1 MITCEFNRRRF
12 LQWTGA
18 SAFATMAT
26 QLTWDDLANAAN
38 SSPLAASTPILV
50 IITLYGGND
59 GLNTVVP
66 YTDPTY
72 QSIRSNIALS
82 ATDVLPLDTSSGL
95 GFNSQMPMISA
106 LYGQNKVAI
115 VLGTSYPNP
124 SLSHFSSMAIWQSA
138 SLDASAT
145 SGWIGRWLDRQPHS
159 PFSAIG
165 IGSTLPPLMVGE
177 QSVAS
182 MVDVGGIGLPWGPV
196 ASILPRMGV
205 PSPSDGPLEKAAAT
219 SISDL
224 YATAK
229 TLGPLVSTSPTGS
242 FMSEQLSIVSTLINA
257 NVPTRVWEV
266 NLSSFDTHT
275 GEVNDQ
281 NELLAEVDA
290 AVGAFMTAIGSGA
303 HANDVTVMVYSEF
316 GRRVMSNAGQGTDHG
331 TSAPVFIIGNSVKGG
346 LYGEQPSL
354 TSLDVNGNL
363 QVVTDFRSVYSGLL
377 ENVLG
382 TTASDVIPGWNK
394 TLSVV

>member
-18 SAFATMAT
+18 GVFAALST
-26 QLTWDDLANAAN
+26 QLSMEDLASAAN
-38 SSPLAASTPILV
+38 SSPLPLSTPILV
-50 IITLYGGND
+50 IVTLYGGND

-66 YTDPTY
+66 YTDSTY
-72 QSIRSNIALS
+72 QSVRSNIALS
-82 ATDVLPLDTSSGL
+82 ASEVLPISDDL
-95 GFNSQMPMISA
+95 GFNSSMPSINT
-106 LYGQNKVAI
+106 LFGQSKVAV

-138 SLDASAT
+138 SLSADTT
-145 SGWIGRWLDRQPHS
+145 SGWIGRWLDRQPHN
-159 PFSAIG
+159 PFNAIG

-177 QSVAS
+177 KSVAS

-205 PSPSDGPLEKAAAT
+205 ASSSDGTLEAAAAT

-224 YATAK
+224 YTTAK
-229 TLGPLVSTSPTGS
+229 ALGPLVSSSPTGS

-275 GEVNDQ
+275 GEVSDQ
-281 NELLAEVDA
+281 NALLAEVDA
-290 AVGAFMTAIGSGA
+290 AVGAFMTSISTGA
-303 HANDVTVMVYSEF
+303 RANDVTVMIYSEF
-316 GRRVMSNAGQGTDHG
+316 GRRVMSNASDGTDHG
-331 TSAPVFIIGNSVKGG
+331 TSAPVFLIGNSVKGG

-354 TSLDVNGNL
+354 SSLDVNGNL
-363 QVVTDFRSVYSGLL
+363 QVSTDFRSVYGG
-377 ENVLG
+377 VLQ
-382 TTASDVIPGWNK
+382 DVLSTPVNDIIPGWSSA
-394 TLSVV
+394 LSVH

>member
-18 SAFATMAT
+18 GVFAALST
-26 QLTWDDLANAAN
+26 QLSMEDLAGAAN
-38 SSPLAASTPILV
+38 SSPLPLSTPILV
-50 IITLYGGND
+50 IVTLYGGND

-66 YTDPTY
+66 YTDSTY
-72 QSIRSNIALS
+72 QSVRSNIALS
-82 ATDVLPLDTSSGL
+82 ASEVLPISDDL
-95 GFNSQMPMISA
+95 GFNSSMPSINT
-106 LYGQNKVAI
+106 LFGQSKVAV

-138 SLDASAT
+138 SLSADTT
-145 SGWIGRWLDRQPHS
+145 SGWIGRWLDRQPHN
-159 PFSAIG
+159 PFNAIG

-177 QSVAS
+177 KSVAS

-205 PSPSDGPLEKAAAT
+205 ASSSDGTLEAAAAT

-224 YATAK
+224 YTTAK
-229 TLGPLVSTSPTGS
+229 ALGPLVSSSPTGS

-275 GEVNDQ
+275 GEVSDQ
-281 NELLAEVDA
+281 NALLAEVDA
-290 AVGAFMTAIGSGA
+290 AVGAFMTSISTGA
-303 HANDVTVMVYSEF
+303 RANDVTVMIYSEF
-316 GRRVMSNAGQGTDHG
+316 GRRVMSNASDGTDHG
-331 TSAPVFIIGNSVKGG
+331 TSAPVFLIGNSVKGG

-354 TSLDVNGNL
+354 SSLDVNGNL
-363 QVVTDFRSVYSGLL
+363 QVSTDFRSVYGG
-377 ENVLG
+377 VLQ
-382 TTASDVIPGWNK
+382 DVLSTPVNDIIPGWSSA
-394 TLSVV
+394 LSVH